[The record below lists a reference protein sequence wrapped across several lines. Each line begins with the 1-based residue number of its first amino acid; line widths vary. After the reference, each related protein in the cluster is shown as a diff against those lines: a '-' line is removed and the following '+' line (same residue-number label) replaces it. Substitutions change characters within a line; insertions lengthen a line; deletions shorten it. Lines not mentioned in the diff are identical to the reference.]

1 MKYIPVFHPF
11 GVALRS
17 KSVPDGFVTK
27 DFTKKWNNSVYFR
40 LSKMLCGFKDQVRA
54 RPSGEKCG
62 LKPDPPYI
70 ELESKYIIKTLIFF
84 AFSAPLRLC
93 VKFFTCMQQN
103 KLQHA
108 YFEPLKIDIFGRF
121 HYYLHPRCEMW
132 HLL

>member
-27 DFTKKWNNSVYFR
+27 DFAKKWNNSVYSR

-62 LKPDPPYI
+62 LDF
-70 ELESKYIIKTLIFF
+70 ELLLAIFF
-84 AFSAPLRLC
+84 S
-93 VKFFTCMQQN
+93 Q
-103 KLQHA
+103 
-108 YFEPLKIDIFGRF
+108 IIGDINECRD
-121 HYYLHPRCEMW
+121 R
-132 HLL
+132 